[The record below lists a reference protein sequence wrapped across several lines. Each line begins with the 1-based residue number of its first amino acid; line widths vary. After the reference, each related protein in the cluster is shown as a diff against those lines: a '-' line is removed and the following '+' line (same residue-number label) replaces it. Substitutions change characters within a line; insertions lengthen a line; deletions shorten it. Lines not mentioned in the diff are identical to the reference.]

1 MAYARSVFNIDAAK
15 AGLSDPQNRQFDV
28 DFPYLKKPHIKVL
41 VNGVETLQYEWITD
55 ARIQLDASPV
65 VGDVIALS
73 RETSPDTRLVDYQT
87 GSVLSDEILD
97 QDSLQGFYLAQEA
110 NDIKEVALSRDGAN
124 RWDANSSRMVNLA
137 DPADD
142 ADAANKRW
150 VLSATGQQ
158 IAQANTA
165 AAQAA
170 QSAGLST
177 SNASAAAA
185 SAALASQNNNAA
197 SAQRALA
204 ETARSQAEGFR
215 DGAISAV
222 AAANIPT
229 NLAGTAGQFLQV
241 AVTENGYELVSSVAA
256 PNFYGFK
263 LVNNGRDIEMTY
275 GRDDDFIAED
285 YAEWTSAENIQYSL
299 INNSLVVTL

>member
-28 DFPYLKKPHIKVL
+28 DFPYLKKPHIKIL
-41 VNGVETLQYEWITD
+41 VNGTETLQYEWITD
-55 ARIQLDASPV
+55 ARIQLDDAPV
-65 VGDVIALS
+65 VGDVVALS

-124 RWDANSSRMVNLA
+124 RWDANASRMVNLA
-137 DPADD
+137 DPVDNT
-142 ADAANKRW
+142 DAANKQW
-150 VLSATGQQ
+150 VLSATAQQ
-158 IAQANTA
+158 VAEANASA
-165 AAQAA
+165 ANAS

-177 SNASAAAA
+177 SNASAAAQ
-185 SAALASQNNNAA
+185 SAALASQNNNGAA
-197 SAQRALA
+197 GQRALA
-204 ETARSQAEGFR
+204 ETARSEAEGFR
-215 DGAISAV
+215 DGAIA
-222 AAANIPT
+222 AIDAANIPT
-229 NLAGTAGQFLQV
+229 NLVGTAGQFLQV
-241 AVTENGYELVSSVAA
+241 ASTENGYELVASVAA

-263 LVNNGRDIEMTY
+263 LINNGRDIEMTY
-275 GRDDDFIAED
+275 GREDDFISED
-285 YAEWTSAENIQYSL
+285 YDEWTSAENIQYSL

>member
-28 DFPYLKKPHIKVL
+28 DFPYLKKPHIKIL
-41 VNGVETLQYEWITD
+41 VNGAETLQYEWITD
-55 ARIQLDASPV
+55 ARIQLDDAPV
-65 VGDVIALS
+65 AGDVVALS

-124 RWDANSSRMVNLA
+124 RWDANASRMVNLA
-137 DPADD
+137 DPVDNT
-142 ADAANKRW
+142 DAANKQW
-150 VLSATGQQ
+150 VLSATAQQ
-158 IAQANTA
+158 VAEANNSA
-165 AAQAA
+165 ANAS

-177 SNASAAAA
+177 SNASAAAQ
-185 SAALASQNNNAA
+185 SAALASQNNNGAA
-197 SAQRALA
+197 GQRALA
-204 ETARSQAEGFR
+204 ETARSEAEGYR
-215 DGAISAV
+215 DGAIAAV
-222 AAANIPT
+222 EAANIPT
-229 NLAGTAGQFLQV
+229 NLVGTAGQFLQV
-241 AVTENGYELVSSVAA
+241 ASTENGYELVASVAA

-263 LVNNGRDIEMTY
+263 LINNGRDIEMTY
-275 GRDDDFIAED
+275 GREDDFISED
-285 YAEWTSAENIQYSL
+285 YDEWTSAENIQYSL